1 MNNRVDERVVPQELP
16 AGGVEHKGVL
26 AVVVS
31 ILSIVAFLAV
41 LGYVF
46 YEQSH
51 YNAATDSL
59 NVGNT
64 GPRMLPVDQRE
75 FSGKL
80 FAWYTYYLLLAL
92 VVLFVTQVVA
102 VLRNRHFE
110 FRAFFARHW
119 PELLGALLITVICF
133 VSVPPRFRVLSDE
146 SNLLA
151 VSQNMAHDRT
161 VLNNVMSKYYFGNL
175 QPIASEQHREK
186 RPFLY
191 CFLVHLFHLLRGFD
205 ISNAFLTNALTL
217 FALLC
222 LVGITVQRTVGRMA
236 AVAGMILVASY
247 PLVCLCA
254 TSAGFDLLAS
264 FFLCLLL
271 VVTALFMRNPSA
283 DLFALLWITALAFA
297 HTRYESGIGFILIVT
312 ALSVLG
318 YFQLEYFEPY
328 WYQYA
333 LTPWLILPL
342 ILQRLLL
349 GNQLENNTGTPDF
362 SWQHFLDHTKEL
374 AGTLINFD
382 RVVPYATLLNW
393 LALLFFVGVV
403 IAIFTRK
410 NSPVWHRPF
419 YAIAFL
425 TTLFFLVLYLSYY
438 FGSSTHPASARFFI
452 FFCIIAALMPV
463 AFRYY
468 YPKFFGDFTLLAI
481 ALISATLYHSISVE
495 NRFTNTQTLIRQTD
509 AAVMY
514 LNKINDKRI
523 LIIADRPGTY
533 TSLGYGSVDF
543 TYANQHYGEIMAEL
557 NQGLYTVLVLQRV
570 SYNTHWPVAGCQ
582 FNVPFD
588 LKVVKEL
595 QFSGGDAP
603 EGGEFLRISW
613 VGGNMP

>member
-1 MNNRVDERVVPQELP
+1 M
-16 AGGVEHKGVL
+16 
-26 AVVVS
+26 
-31 ILSIVAFLAV
+31 AV

-46 YEQSH
+46 YEQSI
-51 YNAATDSL
+51 YNAATASL
-59 NVGNT
+59 NAGNT
-64 GPRMLPVDQRE
+64 GPKMLPVDQRE
-75 FSGKL
+75 FSGKI
-80 FAWYTYYLLLAL
+80 FEHYTYYILMAML
-92 VVLFVTQVVA
+92 VLFVAQIII
-102 VLRNRHFE
+102 VLRNRQFNVRV
-110 FRAFFARHW
+110 FLARHW
-119 PELLGALLITVICF
+119 PELLSALLITVICF
-133 VSVPPRFRVLSDE
+133 WSVPPRFRVLSDE

-151 VSQNMAHDRT
+151 VSQNMVHDRT
-161 VLNNVMSKYYFGNL
+161 VLNNVMSKFYFGNI
-175 QPIASEQHREK
+175 QPVASEQHREK

-191 CFLVHLFHLLRGFD
+191 CFLVHIFHLLRGYD
-205 ISNAFLTNALTL
+205 ISNAFLANAVTL
-217 FALLC
+217 FALLS
-222 LVGITVQRTVGRMA
+222 LIGVIVQRTIGRLA
-236 AVAGMILVASY
+236 AVAGMILVATY

-264 FFLCLLL
+264 FFLCLVL
-271 VVTALFMRNPSA
+271 VETAIFMRNPAA
-283 DLFALLWITALAFA
+283 DTFALLWITALAFA
-297 HTRYESGIGFILIVT
+297 HTRYESGIGFFLIVT
-312 ALSVLG
+312 ALSILG
-318 YFQLEYFEPY
+318 YFQIEYFEPH

-333 LTPWLILPL
+333 ITPWLILPL

-362 SWQHFLDHTKEL
+362 SLDHFVAHTKEL

-382 RVVPYATLLNW
+382 RVIPYAPLLNM
-393 LALLFFVGVV
+393 LALLFLVGVLV
-403 IAIFTRK
+403 AIFTRK
-410 NSPVWHRPF
+410 NSSNWHRPF
-419 YAIAFL
+419 FAICIL
-425 TTLFFLVLYLSYY
+425 TTVFFLVLYLSYY
-438 FGSSTHPASARFFI
+438 FGSSTHPASARFFV
-452 FFCIIAALMPV
+452 FFCIMAALMPV

-468 YPKFFGDFTLLAI
+468 YPTVFGDYALIAV

-495 NRFTNTQTLIRQTD
+495 NRFTNTQTLIRQVD
-509 AAVMY
+509 AAVTY

-570 SYNTHWPVAGCQ
+570 SYTTRWPVPGCQ